1 MNITSEYV
9 RGFADGEGC
18 FTLGIAEKPR
28 KTKRIQVYAVF
39 SITQAGDK
47 GRELLE
53 DIAKFLKCG
62 KVYPQKQRNE
72 RQQPSYK
79 LFIYGIDDLT
89 TKIIPFFD
97 AHPPITKIEIY
108 AIWKEAIAIIKSNS
122 VESGLPYHALTEES
136 MQDLFRLKLMLEE
149 LMPNSRSPLH
159 RRGRW
164 RKRITPSSSFPT

>member
-9 RGFADGEGC
+9 RGFVDGEGC
-18 FTLGIAEKPR
+18 FTLGISEKPR

-39 SITQAGDK
+39 SITQTGDK

-53 DIAKFLKCG
+53 DIAKFLNCG
-62 KVYPQKQRNE
+62 KVYPQKQRNV

-79 LFIYGIDDLT
+79 LFIYSIDDLT

-97 AHPPITKIEIY
+97 AHLPIIKSEIY
-108 AIWKEAIAIIKSNS
+108 AIWKEAVAIIKSNYYQ
-122 VESGLPYHALTEES
+122 VLTEENR
-136 MQDLFRLKLMLEE
+136 QDLFRLKIRLEE

-164 RKRITPSSSFPT
+164 RKHITPSPS